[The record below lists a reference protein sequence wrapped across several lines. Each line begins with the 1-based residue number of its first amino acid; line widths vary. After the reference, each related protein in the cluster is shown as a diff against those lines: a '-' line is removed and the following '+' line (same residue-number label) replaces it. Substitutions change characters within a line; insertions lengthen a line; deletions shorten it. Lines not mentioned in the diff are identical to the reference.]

1 MPQGQITHSAFT
13 TALASVE
20 NNLGIPTSGI
30 LSDFMSTTPSGD
42 GPDFDA
48 KIRSMIAGR
57 MQVSPNSALAA
68 VTPQAGPNVTYGGA
82 GTGLPPMVQPTTVNP
97 AGRPNPGVVTSAGAP
112 FPLGL
117 SPGEAATPTPVG
129 VVPQGQ
135 PNAGAP
141 VLQPLGSSPFVNG
154 GRMFPVPPALRNPNA
169 PAAAAPGVVA
179 SLGPAGQAAAATTGT
194 QSAGAFQGIASQGVQ
209 ARSQAAILDTMLGD
223 AAQFVTGPG
232 QAGIN
237 QFKTIVQ
244 RIAPGVAPLFGITP
258 DSIAANESF
267 DKFANQLADAQGAGS
282 DARLAVNQG
291 ANPSSH
297 LSPAGVDLIIRQ
309 LRGNADYLTARAQL
323 AATYPDQTD
332 RAGFETK
339 IGANLDPRVFQ
350 YARMTPQQKSTFYQ
364 AMPNKAEFQQAYRYA
379 AQNSLIPPPQGTP
392 AAAAPTAAPTP
403 QPPAVP
409 RG

>member
-1 MPQGQITHSAFT
+1 M
-13 TALASVE
+13 
-20 NNLGIPTSGI
+20 
-30 LSDFMSTTPSGD
+30 
-42 GPDFDA
+42 
-48 KIRSMIAGR
+48 
-57 MQVSPNSALAA
+57 
-68 VTPQAGPNVTYGGA
+68 
-82 GTGLPPMVQPTTVNP
+82 
-97 AGRPNPGVVTSAGAP
+97 
-112 FPLGL
+112 
-117 SPGEAATPTPVG
+117 
-129 VVPQGQ
+129 
-135 PNAGAP
+135 
-141 VLQPLGSSPFVNG
+141 
-154 GRMFPVPPALRNPNA
+154 
-169 PAAAAPGVVA
+169 
-179 SLGPAGQAAAATTGT
+179 
-194 QSAGAFQGIASQGVQ
+194 
-209 ARSQAAILDTMLGD
+209 
-223 AAQFVTGPG
+223 
-232 QAGIN
+232 
-237 QFKTIVQ
+237 
-244 RIAPGVAPLFGITP
+244 
-258 DSIAANESF
+258 
-267 DKFANQLADAQGAGS
+267 
-282 DARLAVNQG
+282 NQG